1 MANEDMID
9 VTEERDVTEATID
22 HEVTESDVPPMTELE
37 IPPEDQIEFYSMDG
51 KVYLANAQAINWKE
65 TGMPESVQN
74 IMNNLFIIRQRLR
87 ELMYNNVE
95 DPLMASM
102 GTEEAVKVAEESRK
116 VLVNST
122 MDIVVPFLT
131 GFGLIPE
138 YNVVFPGIEGSNL
151 AMLYCIDAIEV
162 LTKILAEIRVR
173 NAKAEQEPE
182 AESPEFTIT
191 GQSVTAEEV

>member
-9 VTEERDVTEATID
+9 VTKERDVTEATID

-37 IPPEDQIEFYSMDG
+37 IPAEDQIEFYSMDG

-87 ELMYNNVE
+87 ELMYNNIE

-116 VLVNST
+116 VLVDST

-173 NAKAEQEPE
+173 NAKAEPE
-182 AESPEFTIT
+182 TESSEFTIT

>member
-22 HEVTESDVPPMTELE
+22 HEVAESDVPPMTELE

-87 ELMYNNVE
+87 ELMYNNIE

-116 VLVNST
+116 VLVDST

-173 NAKAEQEPE
+173 NAEAEPE
-182 AESPEFTIT
+182 TESSEFTIT

>member
-9 VTEERDVTEATID
+9 VTKERDVTEATID

-87 ELMYNNVE
+87 ELMYNNIE

-116 VLVNST
+116 VLVDST
-122 MDIVVPFLT
+122 LDIVVPFLT

-173 NAKAEQEPE
+173 NAKAEPE
-182 AESPEFTIT
+182 AESSEFTIT

>member
-9 VTEERDVTEATID
+9 VTKERDVTEATID

-87 ELMYNNVE
+87 ELMYNNIE

-116 VLVNST
+116 VLVDST
-122 MDIVVPFLT
+122 LDIVVPFLT

-173 NAKAEQEPE
+173 NAKAEPE
-182 AESPEFTIT
+182 TESSEFTIT
-191 GQSVTAEEV
+191 GQSVTAEEAN